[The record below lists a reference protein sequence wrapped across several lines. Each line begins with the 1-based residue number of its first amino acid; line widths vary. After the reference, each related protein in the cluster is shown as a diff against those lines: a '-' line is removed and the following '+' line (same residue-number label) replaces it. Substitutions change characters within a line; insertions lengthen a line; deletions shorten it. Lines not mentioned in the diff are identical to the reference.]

1 MAIILAA
8 SLTGLK
14 ADQKADK
21 KADKKAEQKAEQKA
35 DKKAEQYNEYLFD
48 CGDGS
53 TYGINRVEL
62 ATYPPEDA
70 AQFLLILEYQYG
82 AARTG
87 ELQQEEYMV
96 PIDQDTESAGGLVE
110 TSIEEEFID
119 MECDEEGF
127 LSASVEQ
134 SPAKYGIS
142 ADLALVDSFPTSI
155 YLESIPNKESD
166 MVSSTCDSFPV
177 ATNTTDGIDDKY
189 WESTKSAGSDGQGL
203 KIAWNIDQK
212 KPVPG
217 PGGSWIQG
225 KFSYSGTADGGGKR
239 WKVIPRH
246 EYAGRTVTE
255 RDSNFSANVDG
266 ELKWF
271 WGADEKKFNGKKLGV
286 TYEATLQGEMGLKGS
301 IGTSFGTT
309 NKFVDRNA
317 RREGMVELG
326 GNIRFSVSAY
336 AEGKAQVK
344 WKFLNGRWREISV
357 SGGLELQGTLSLGYG
372 FVAKDWDHTLKDT
385 HPKGTEQYMR
395 AWGAKLSYKIEGYLK
410 FKVLGFEIKPSIR
423 TAGSRSFNGQKTI
436 KFATIS
442 ALDKFM

>member
-21 KADKKAEQKAEQKA
+21 KD

-110 TSIEEEFID
+110 TSIEEEFMD

-189 WESTKSAGSDGQGL
+189 WESIIKTAGSGGGGV

-217 PGGSWIQG
+217 PGGSWVQG
-225 KFSYSGTADGGGKR
+225 KLSYSGTPDHGVKR
-239 WKVIPRH
+239 WKVIPGH
-246 EYAGRTVTE
+246 QYAGRTVTE

-271 WGADEKKFNGKKLGV
+271 YGLDEKKFNGKKFGV

-317 RREGMVELG
+317 SRQGTVELG

-336 AEGKAQVK
+336 AEGKAEVK
-344 WKFLNGRWREISV
+344 WKLLNGKWREISV

-385 HPKGTEQYMR
+385 HPNGTEQYMR
-395 AWGAKLSYKIEGYLK
+395 AWGAKLSYKIEGYVK
-410 FKVLGFEIKPSIR
+410 FKVLGLEIKPSIR
-423 TAGSRSFNGQKTI
+423 NAGSISFNGQKTI